1 MRTVTGL
8 SSTWEGYCGDQ
19 GTTAPATQHQHFP
32 SEDDVSLS
40 QLTTTATR
48 AASGAVRLGAGVAAR
63 AFGLAKGAA
72 EVGVAV
78 ARDAAAARSDA
89 PTPAPTSAPAQRTT
103 SPAAEP
109 VRPTQPH
116 HDDRRDDPR
125 DHIPGPDVVA
135 PDLPRAEDLPEP
147 VVIVA
152 DDEPGEAVQHEPKA
166 AGRASEHEGR
176 PGDREEAEGYLEEVV
191 DPDAPEVDVETP
203 VGTTGADVATN
214 PDTAESDLQQPGTP
228 PLADPSTIAAV
239 VSESETLRRA
249 AQRDPED

>member
-1 MRTVTGL
+1 M
-8 SSTWEGYCGDQ
+8 
-19 GTTAPATQHQHFP
+19 
-32 SEDDVSLS
+32 SLS

-48 AASGAVRLGAGVAAR
+48 AASGAVRLGASVAGR
-63 AFGLAKGAA
+63 ALGLAKGVA

-78 ARDAAAARSDA
+78 ARDAAASRSDA
-89 PTPAPTSAPAQRTT
+89 PSPAPTQRTT
-103 SPAAEP
+103 SPEPEP
-109 VRPTQPH
+109 VRPTEPE
-116 HDDRRDDPR
+116 RDDPR

-147 VVIVA
+147 VVIEA
-152 DDEPGEAVQHEPKA
+152 TDDEPGEAFQHEPKA
-166 AGRASEHEGR
+166 AGRDSEHEGR
-176 PGDREEAEGYLEEVV
+176 PGDREEAAGYLDEVV

-249 AQRDPED
+249 AERDPGA

>member
-1 MRTVTGL
+1 M
-8 SSTWEGYCGDQ
+8 
-19 GTTAPATQHQHFP
+19 
-32 SEDDVSLS
+32 SLTK
-40 QLTTTATR
+40 LTRTATR
-48 AASGAVRLGAGVAAR
+48 TATGAVRLGAGVAAR

-78 ARDAAAARSDA
+78 ARDAASRGDA
-89 PTPAPTSAPAQRTT
+89 PVPAPTQR
-103 SPAAEP
+103 SQEPAATPEP
-109 VRPTQPH
+109 VRPTEPA
-116 HDDRRDDPR
+116 RDDPR

-147 VVIVA
+147 VVIEAV
-152 DDEPGEAVQHEPKA
+152 DEPGEAFHHEPKA
-166 AGRASEHEGR
+166 AGRDSEHEGR

-249 AQRDPED
+249 GERDPGA